1 MLLAMKINFLDSRPV
16 YLPRSNQLLLLLL
29 LGVAMQSPL
38 FAASNTATVTA
49 KIISTIGLYNQSGMV
64 FGDISSGNSTGT
76 VVLSPNGSRLTTGGA
91 AINSTVTSGPATFD
105 VSGDPNAVYAISLPI
120 SVVLTKSSGDTMV
133 VDDFNSLPAI
143 TGITDPG
150 GEQLLFVGA
159 TLNVGVKQVF
169 GSYTG
174 NMIVTVEYN

>member
-1 MLLAMKINFLDSRPV
+1 MLLVMNIDFLDSRAV
-16 YLPRSNQLLLLLL
+16 YLQRFNQLLLLL
-29 LGVAMQSPL
+29 LGVAMQSPVI
-38 FAASNTATVTA
+38 AASDTATVTA
-49 KIISTIGLYNQSGMV
+49 NIISTISLVNQSGMV
-64 FGDISSGNSTGT
+64 FGDISSSNSPGT
-76 VVLSPNGSRLTTGGA
+76 VVLNPSGSRLSTGGA
-91 AINSTVTSGPATFD
+91 GINSTVTGGPAAFD

-133 VDDFNSLPAI
+133 VDEFNSLPAI

-150 GEQLLFVGA
+150 GQQLLNVGA
-159 TLNVGVKQVF
+159 TLNVGIKQVF

>member
-1 MLLAMKINFLDSRPV
+1 MLLVMNIDFLNSRAV
-16 YLPRSNQLLLLLL
+16 YLQRFNQLLLLS
-29 LGVAMQSPL
+29 LGVAMQSPVI
-38 FAASNTATVTA
+38 AASDTATVTA
-49 KIISTIGLYNQSGMV
+49 KIISTISLVNQNGMV
-64 FGDISSGNSTGT
+64 FGEISSSKSPGT
-76 VVLSPNGSRLTTGGA
+76 VILNPSGSRMSTGGA
-91 AINSTVTSGPATFD
+91 GINSTVASVPATFD

-120 SVVLTKSSGDTMV
+120 SVVLTKTSGDTMV

>member
-1 MLLAMKINFLDSRPV
+1 MLLAMKINFPDSRPV
-16 YLPRSNQLLLLLL
+16 YLPRCNQLLLLLL
-29 LGVAMQSPL
+29 GIAMQSPVI
-38 FAASNTATVTA
+38 AVSNTATVTA
-49 KIISTIGLYNQSGMV
+49 KIISTISLVNQSGMV
-64 FGDISSGNSTGT
+64 FGDISSSNSPGT
-76 VVLSPNGSRLTTGGA
+76 VVLNPSGSRLSTGGA
-91 AINSTVTSGPATFD
+91 GINSTVTSGPATFD
-105 VSGDPNAVYAISLPI
+105 VSGDPNVVYAISLPI
-120 SVVLTKSSGDTMV
+120 SVVLTKLSGDTMV
-133 VDDFNSLPAI
+133 VDDFNSLPAN